1 MFRLSSS
8 GTSFNKRFNNNIQH
22 LCHLLT
28 LERES
33 GERERE
39 QFLMAF
45 RIKGSV
51 AFKGHNHLLF
61 FVFVF
66 CCCCKRVNNRK
77 TMHDCKRRHSCRREK
92 MRKA

>member
-1 MFRLSSS
+1 MLRLSSS
-8 GTSFNKRFNNNIQH
+8 GTSFNKRFNNNLQH

-51 AFKGHNHLLF
+51 AFKGHNHFFLF
-61 FVFVF
+61 FVFC

-77 TMHDCKRRHSCRREK
+77 IMHDCKRRHSRRREK
-92 MRKA
+92 TRKA